1 MKKKKIAIIGAGI
14 SAITIAQILKHTAH
28 VSLFEKSRGVGG
40 RMASRRSGPYEFD
53 HGAQFFTAKS
63 ENFKKFISP
72 LIKKN
77 VIQQWDAR
85 FAEFKN
91 NKVLR
96 RITWDSEYPHYVG
109 SPGMNSI
116 TKYLSKGLDI
126 KLNVKIDKIVR
137 KSNNDWEL
145 FDDNLNNLGGFDWVI
160 STAPA
165 IQSAEILPKCFKQQ
179 SDLLNKKMVG
189 CFSLM
194 LGFKNVLPLS
204 WDAAL
209 ISDADISW
217 VSINSSKPDRTKSF
231 SMLVHSTNAWAED
244 HLSDNSQS
252 VISHLTNETS
262 RIIGHDTSQAE
273 HIDLH
278 AWRYANISKQTKSDV
293 LIDYNNSLASCGD
306 WLIHGRIESAFE
318 AGFKMAKEI
327 KKIMG

>member
-1 MKKKKIAIIGAGI
+1 MKIAIIGTGI
-14 SAITIAQILKHTAH
+14 SGITIAQNLKDFAN

-72 LIKKN
+72 LIEKN
-77 VIQQWDAR
+77 VIQQWNAR

-96 RITWDSEYPHYVG
+96 RIAWNSEYPHYVG

-116 TKYLSKGLDI
+116 PIYLSKGLDI
-126 KLNVKIDKIVR
+126 KLNIKVDKIIR

-145 FDDNLNNLGGFDWVI
+145 FDDNLNNLGRFDWII

-165 IQSAEILPKCFKQQ
+165 VQSAEILPECFKQRN
-179 SDLLNKKMVG
+179 DLLNKKMVG

-194 LGFKNVLPLS
+194 LGFKAAPPLE

-209 ISDADISW
+209 ISDSDISW
-217 VSINSSKPDRTKSF
+217 VSINSSKPGRARSF
-231 SMLVHSTNAWAED
+231 SMLVHSTNAWAEN
-244 HLSDNSQS
+244 HLSDDPHS
-252 VISHLTNETS
+252 VISYLSKETT
-262 RIIGHDTSQAE
+262 RIIGHDTNHAN
-273 HIDLH
+273 HIGLH
-278 AWRYANISKQTKSDV
+278 AWRYANIGKQDKSDL
-293 LIDYNNSLASCGD
+293 LIDYDNRLAACGD
-306 WLIHGRIESAFE
+306 WLSHGRIESAFE
-318 AGFKMAKEI
+318 AGYLMAQEFKRIVK
-327 KKIMG
+327 

>member
-1 MKKKKIAIIGAGI
+1 MKIAIIGAGI
-14 SAITIAQILKHTAH
+14 SAITIARNLKNIAN

-40 RMASRRSGPYEFD
+40 RMAVRSSGPYEFD

-63 ENFKKFISP
+63 ENFNNFLAP

-91 NKVLR
+91 NKILR
-96 RITWDSEYPHYVG
+96 RVTWDSEYPHYVG
-109 SPGMNSI
+109 VPGMNAI
-116 TKYLSKGLDI
+116 PMYLSKELNI
-126 KLNVKIDKIVR
+126 KLNVKVNKII
-137 KSNNDWEL
+137 KNTANCWEL
-145 FDDNLNNLGGFDWVI
+145 FDDDLNNLGQYDWVI

-165 IQSAEILPKCFKQQ
+165 IQSAEILPECFKHRNI
-179 SDLLNKKMVG
+179 LLNKKMVG

-194 LGFKNVLPLS
+194 LGFTKALPLL

-209 ISDADISW
+209 IGDANISW
-217 VSINSSKPDRTKSF
+217 VSINSSKPDRAKSF

-244 HLSDNSQS
+244 HLSDDSQS
-252 VISHLTNETS
+252 VISYLTKETS

-273 HIDLH
+273 HVDLH
-278 AWRYANISKQTKSDV
+278 AWRYANISKQAKSDV
-293 LIDYNNSLASCGD
+293 LIDYDNSLASCGD

-318 AGFKMAKEI
+318 AGIKMVKKFKEI
-327 KKIMG
+327 IG

>member
-1 MKKKKIAIIGAGI
+1 MKIAIIGTGI
-14 SAITIAQILKHTAH
+14 SGITIAQNLKDFAN

-77 VIQQWDAR
+77 VVQQWDAR

-194 LGFKNVLPLS
+194 LGFKNAPALE

-217 VSINSSKPDRTKSF
+217 VSINSSKPGRAKSF
-231 SMLVHSTNAWAED
+231 SMLVHSTNAWAEN
-244 HLSDNSQS
+244 HLSDESQS
-252 VISHLTNETS
+252 VISYLSKETT
-262 RIIGHDTSQAE
+262 RIIGHDTNKAN
-273 HIDLH
+273 HIGLH
-278 AWRYANISKQTKSDV
+278 AWRYANIGKQDKSNL
-293 LIDYNNSLASCGD
+293 LIDYDNRLAACGD
-306 WLIHGRIESAFE
+306 WLTHGRIESAFE
-318 AGFKMAKEI
+318 AGFMMAQEFKRI
-327 KKIMG
+327 IN